1 MHPIVLQHCMAV
13 SAVAVG
19 LQSNP
24 YATSATVRTAGKIVL
39 ASTILTSLEG
49 LRAKVNLGSEIK
61 EYRLRAK
68 VNLGSEI
75 KEY

>member
-39 ASTILTSLEG
+39 ANTILTSLEVFNG
-49 LRAKVNLGSEIK
+49 SVNLGAV
-61 EYRLRAK
+61 RAYSH
-68 VNLGSEI
+68 L
-75 KEY
+75 